1 MTARGRAWTTSVFV
15 FRSPVHFGHALSVCR
30 SALDNRR
37 SVSLDRGFAVYV
49 QNANAPARKP
59 VTVPGLRAMKAEGR
73 RIAMLTAYD
82 ASFAWQLEQAGVDV
96 ALVGDSLG
104 MVMQG
109 HASTLPVTLDH
120 MVYHTAMVARGVS
133 ATLLVADLPFM
144 ADRDVSHA
152 LEAGARLV
160 GEAGA
165 AMVKIEGG
173 APHILDAIAALTARA
188 IPVCAHLGLTPQS
201 VHKFGGFR
209 IQGRE
214 QEAAERVLAEARS
227 VQDAGAD
234 LLVLEGVP
242 TSLGEQVAKALSIPV
257 IGIGAGPHCDGQVL
271 VIQDML
277 GITRGKRPKFSKDFL
292 AGRGSVAEA
301 IAAYV
306 ADVRSG
312 AFPAPEHCFN

>member
-1 MTARGRAWTTSVFV
+1 M
-15 FRSPVHFGHALSVCR
+15 
-30 SALDNRR
+30 
-37 SVSLDRGFAVYV
+37 YV

-59 VTVPGLRAMKAEGR
+59 VTVPGLHAMKAEGR

-82 ASFAWQLEQAGVDV
+82 ASFAWQLESAGVDV

-133 ATLLVADLPFM
+133 ATMLVADLPFM
-144 ADRDVSHA
+144 ADRDLSHV

-173 APHILDAIAALTARA
+173 APHILAAIEALTVRA

-214 QEAAERVLAEARS
+214 QEAADRVLAEALAVES
-227 VQDAGAD
+227 AGAD

-242 TSLGEQVAKALSIPV
+242 VALGERVTKAVKIPV

-292 AGRGSVAEA
+292 IGHDSVAAA
-301 IAAYV
+301 ITAYV